1 MVPRAGLEPARIAP
15 HAPQTCAATNYATS
29 AKLSKTYFF
38 SSVALVSAGG
48 ATGATVGDP
57 AGVAVGEATGAFAG
71 ASSAVVSRTE
81 DVPEIAG
88 MASRSAETMKTDAAT
103 IVIFESIVAVPRGAN
118 ALLETLLVNKAP
130 ALVFPGCSRTAETNT
145 MHEMKNIM

>member
-29 AKLSKTYFF
+29 ANLSKTYFF
-38 SSVALVSAGG
+38 SSETFASAG
-48 ATGATVGDP
+48 AIGATVGET
-57 AGVAVGEATGAFAG
+57 AGVAVGDATGAFTG
-71 ASSAVVSRTE
+71 ASSVVVSKTE

-88 MASRSAETMKTDAAT
+88 IANSRADTINTEAAT
-103 IVIFESIVAVPRGAN
+103 IVIFESIVAVPRGAK

-130 ALVFPGCSRTAETNT
+130 ALVLPGCKRTAETNT
-145 MHEMKNIM
+145 MHEMKNMM